1 MKDKIFRIYAYIFAK
16 PFFKFFN
23 MVLFRLALRG
33 LGFYNYQNDYLTGEK
48 YFRYKIF
55 DNRGSKIIFDIG
67 ANVGNYSILLSKNPQ
82 AQIYSFEASP
92 VTFKILQNNTHNIK
106 NIMPLNFAVSDSI
119 KTIKF
124 YDYDDR
130 DFSQHATFY
139 KDVIIDYHKGN
150 TKEFDVKTT
159 TIDKFTLNYKI
170 SKIDLLKID
179 VEGHELKVLIGA
191 QQMLQTNSIKAIQ
204 FEFTQLNSI
213 SRVFFK
219 DIYELLNKNYNLY
232 RLLPTGLLRIE
243 SYKPTECEIFAYSN
257 YIGLLKDQIL

>member
-1 MKDKIFRIYAYIFAK
+1 MADKIFKIYAYIFAK
-16 PFFKFFN
+16 PFFRFFN
-23 MVLFRLALRG
+23 TVLFKLALRG
-33 LGFYNYQNDYLTGEK
+33 LGFYNYQNNYLTGEK
-48 YFRYKIF
+48 YFRNKIF
-55 DNRGSKIIFDIG
+55 NNRGCKIIFDIG
-67 ANVGNYSILLSKNPQ
+67 ANVGNYSIFLSKNPD

-92 VTFKILQNNTHNIK
+92 VTFKVLQNNTQNIK
-106 NIMPLNFAVSDSI
+106 NIQPLNFAVSDSI
-119 KTIKF
+119 TTLKF

-130 DFSQHATFY
+130 EFSQHATLY
-139 KDVIIDYHKGN
+139 KDIIVDYHKGN

-159 TIDKFTLNYKI
+159 TIDNFALNYKI

-191 QQMLQTNSIKAIQ
+191 QHMLQTNSIKAIQ

-232 RLLPTGLLRIE
+232 RLLPTGLLRIK
-243 SYKPTECEIFAYSN
+243 SYTPTECEIFGYSN
-257 YIGLLKDQIL
+257 YIGLLKDEIS